1 MDQVIGR
8 FCDWLA
14 GTPPS
19 LVIQTVS
26 WIIPAVQSVHIMAIT
41 VVVGSVLMVNMK
53 LLGVTGRGAAV
64 SALTH
69 RFLPWV
75 WVALLVLLTTGL
87 ILIAAEPRRD
97 LLNNVFR
104 LKMLLVVLVGA
115 ATFWLQTSVDQN
127 PAAWGVQPDRPW
139 RARMIAIVSLTIW
152 VGVIICGRW
161 IAYVDHG

>member
-1 MDQVIGR
+1 MDHLIAR

-14 GTPPS
+14 ATQPS
-19 LVIQTVS
+19 LLIQTVA
-26 WIIPAVQSVHIMAIT
+26 WIIPLVQSVHIMAIT

-53 LLGVTGRGAAV
+53 LLGVNGRGAAV
-64 SALTH
+64 SAVTT

-75 WVALLVLLTTGL
+75 WVALVVLLTTGV
-87 ILIAAEPRRD
+87 ILITAEPRRD

-104 LKMLLVVLVGA
+104 LKMLLLVIVGA
-115 ATFWLQTSVDQN
+115 ATWWFQTSVAQN
-127 PAAWGVQPDRPW
+127 PATWGERPDHPW
-139 RARMIAIVSLTIW
+139 RARLIGVATLAVW